1 LRLGRIR
8 PGGSA
13 IGLRAFSATLP
24 IVTDTLENK
33 DMHSHHMRSAL
44 GSALIVLGFALGSVP
59 SATAQVS
66 VGINAP
72 GISIGVNLPVY
83 PQLVRVPG
91 YPVYYAP
98 QVNSN
103 YFFYDGLYWVFLN
116 DNWYASTWYNGPWEL
131 VSDDLVPLFIL
142 RVPVRYYRE
151 PPSYF
156 RGWASN
162 SPPRWGDHWGNTWE
176 QRHQGWDR
184 WNRSAMP
191 APAPLPV
198 YQRQY
203 SGSRYPR
210 PDEQRTLET
219 RNYHYQPR
227 ETVAR
232 QQFQAQRTQA
242 SAPAASSRVTQQT
255 PRTRGTQQAQQGT
268 GAPASRQQTA
278 AVPRGQAPQR
288 GNADQQKAAVAKTP
302 AEPRV
307 QASRPPS
314 PRGPQV
320 ATQRKPAQEPQTR
333 PPTQAMQHKP
343 AQEPQA
349 RPPTQSPRTEPQ
361 KQQSQQ
367 VAAQRQQA
375 ARAQGE
381 ARGPQG
387 KEPAKESKEPAKESK
402 QGSEKGRE
410 KSE

>member
-1 LRLGRIR
+1 
-8 PGGSA
+8 
-13 IGLRAFSATLP
+13 
-24 IVTDTLENK
+24 
-33 DMHSHHMRSAL
+33 MHNHHMRNALSSAL
-44 GSALIVLGFALGSVP
+44 VVLGFALGSVAP
-59 SATAQVS
+59 ATAQVS
-66 VGINAP
+66 VGISAP

-103 YFFYDGLYWVFLN
+103 YFFYDGLYWVYLN

-131 VSDDLVPLFIL
+131 VSSDLVPLFIL

-156 RGWASN
+156 RGWSSN
-162 SPPRWGDHWGNTWE
+162 APPRWGDHWGNTWE
-176 QRHQGWDR
+176 QRHSGWDH
-184 WNRSAMP
+184 WNRSAVP

-210 PDEQRTLET
+210 ADEQRTLES

-227 ETVAR
+227 DAVA
-232 QQFQAQRTQA
+232 QQHFQAQRTQA

-255 PRTRGTQQAQQGT
+255 PETRGPQQAQHS
-268 GAPASRQQTA
+268 ASTPPSRPQAA
-278 AVPRGQAPQR
+278 AVPHGQAPQR
-288 GNADQQKAAVAKTP
+288 NADQQKPAMAKTP

-314 PRGPQV
+314 PQGPQV
-320 ATQRKPAQEPQTR
+320 ATQRKPAQEPQAR
-333 PPTQAMQHKP
+333 APTQATQHKP

-349 RPPTQSPRTEPQ
+349 RAPTQATQHKPAQEPQARAPTQAPRAEPQ

-367 VAAQRQQA
+367 VAAQRQQQA

-387 KEPAKESKEPAKESK
+387 KEPAKESKAPAKESK
-402 QGSEKGRE
+402 PGPEKGRD